1 MGRQVT
7 CILFCIILIMLV
19 TGCGTAAPVAGQ
31 PDPSDVLAE
40 PTTAPTPVQQTPT
53 PTPVDPL
60 QFAVLREAGGQDMN
74 QSNLVPGRFAVDD
87 FVLGGIR
94 VSNGSG
100 DNTVNENRLRSGF
113 WPLGSITVTW
123 DPASGL
129 QYLVGYFDSDFRF
142 LWGTEFSAV
151 SRTVSAGDVSGAS
164 YAVFILGYADGT
176 AFDAE
181 HFRLPEGCSIVSDL
195 KLNTFHDLPN
205 SQGVR
210 NAIDRAMQSVELSI
224 VTRAVLPGQKGD
236 VAPDTRVDG
245 VMYSSTRQES
255 LYVPNAVSFESYLS
269 AASNPK
275 SYLYTRVSELRNS
288 RTYYGSVCSSFISYN
303 YDLPC
308 IYTTHQLGLLDGL
321 VYLEDQSIDNIRL
334 GDMILKRDSHVCMI
348 VGVER
353 TPDGRI
359 INLVEAEARAPQVRV
374 RTYSRRE
381 FNDNWLNAGYDIY
394 RYTKINDV
402 PPADTSWEKHFHLNE
417 NLCPRRG
424 DKANWPLGE
433 TVEIDV
439 LNAASYERAVLT
451 RGSEVVSVSAIPE
464 DFCLRYEDLSSG
476 SYQVYLTGPEGQSR
490 PASFLVVDT
499 RIGAEV
505 LEDGNVK
512 LTFSSS
518 NAKPSWYAWCY
529 PDTNHAG
536 GVLSKTS
543 RDYMA
548 VSRAYALT
556 AEEQANGFV
565 LTNHDPGTW
574 LLKVEFETDYGQISS
589 DFVQVSVP

>member
-1 MGRQVT
+1 MGRQAT
-7 CILFCIILIMLV
+7 CIIICIILIMLV
-19 TGCGTAAPVAGQ
+19 TGCGTAAPAAGQ
-31 PDPSDVLAE
+31 PDPSDVLME
-40 PTTAPTPVQQTPT
+40 PTTAPTPVQQTPV

-60 QFAVLREAGGQDMN
+60 QFTVLREAGVQEMN
-74 QSNLVPGRFAVDD
+74 QTNLVPGRFAVDD
-87 FVLGGIR
+87 FVLGGIQ
-94 VSNGSG
+94 VANGSG
-100 DNTVNENRLRSGF
+100 NNTVKENRLRSGF
-113 WPLGSITVTW
+113 WPLGTIEVTW
-123 DPASGL
+123 DPTSGL
-129 QYLVGYFDSDFRF
+129 QYLVGYFDAEFRF
-142 LWGTEFSAV
+142 LSGTEFAAG
-151 SRTVSAGDVSGAS
+151 SRTVSSNDVGGAS
-164 YAVFILGYADGT
+164 YVVFVLGYADGG
-176 AFDAE
+176 AFD
-181 HFRLPEGCSIVSDL
+181 PESFHMPAGCSIVSDL
-195 KLNTFHDLPN
+195 KLNTYHDLPN

-210 NAIDRAMQSVELSI
+210 NAIDRAMQSVNLSI
-224 VTRAVLPGQKGD
+224 VTQAVLPGQKGN
-236 VAPDTRVDG
+236 VAADTRVDG
-245 VMYSSTRQES
+245 VMYSSTRKES

-359 INLVEAEARAPQVRV
+359 VNLMEAEARAPQVRI
-374 RTYSRRE
+374 RTYSCRE

-394 RYTKINDV
+394 RYTKINEV
-402 PPADTSWEKHFHLNE
+402 QPADTSWEEHFHLNE

-439 LNAASYERAVLT
+439 LDAANYDRAVLT
-451 RGSEVVSVSAIPE
+451 RNDAVVSVSEIPE
-464 DFCLRYEDLSSG
+464 DMCLRYEDLESG
-476 SYQVYLTGPEGQSR
+476 SYKVFLTGPEGQSR

-499 RIGAEV
+499 QIGAEV

-518 NAKPSWYAWCY
+518 NARPTWYAWCY
-529 PDTNHAG
+529 PDTNNAG

-556 AEEQANGFV
+556 PEEQAGGSV
-565 LTNHDPGTW
+565 LANHDAGTW